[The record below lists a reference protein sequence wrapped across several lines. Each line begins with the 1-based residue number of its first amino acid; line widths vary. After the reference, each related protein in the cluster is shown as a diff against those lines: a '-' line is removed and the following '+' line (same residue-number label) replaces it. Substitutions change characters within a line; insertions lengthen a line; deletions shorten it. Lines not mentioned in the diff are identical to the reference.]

1 MKHRTFLKKIV
12 AAALMT
18 AFLCS
23 CDKEPISTD
32 ASDKEQESAG
42 ADSSTG
48 TSPRAVQ
55 PWVDAGTYDLP
66 F

>member
-42 ADSSTG
+42 ADSTG
-48 TSPRAVQ
+48 TSTRTVE
-55 PWVDAGTYDLP
+55 PWVDAGTYYLP